1 MAEFELQGME
11 SLLAKFEVAKQEVKY
26 KSGRSALRKAANVV
40 ANKAKQKAQ
49 TYDDPETAESIAKNV
64 AVRWSSKRFKTT
76 GDLAFRIGILGGA
89 RSGGQKKGKG
99 KGAPGGD
106 TFHWRFLEHG
116 TEKMAARPF
125 LLPALKDNQ
134 SEVIS
139 TFAKAFEK
147 SIDTAIKKAKKAANK

>member
-11 SLLAKFEVAKQEVKY
+11 SLLAKLDAAKQEVKY

-40 ANKAKQKAQ
+40 AKKAKQKAQ

-64 AVRWSSKRFKTT
+64 AVRFSSKLFKRT
-76 GDLAFRIGILGGA
+76 GNIGFRIGILGGA

-99 KGAPGGD
+99 KGAPGGS
-106 TFHWRFLEHG
+106 TFYWRWIELGREG
-116 TEKMAARPF
+116 VAARPF
-125 LLPALKDNQ
+125 LRPALAENI

-139 TFAKAFEK
+139 TFAKHFEK
-147 SIDTAIKKAKKAANK
+147 GLDKAVKNAAKSIK

>member
-11 SLLAKFEVAKQEVKY
+11 SLLAKLDAAKQEVKY

-40 ANKAKQKAQ
+40 AKKAKQKAQ
-49 TYDDPETAESIAKNV
+49 TYDDPATAESIAKNV
-64 AVRWSSKRFKTT
+64 AVRFSSKLFKRT
-76 GDLAFRIGILGGA
+76 GHIGFRIGILGGA
-89 RSGGQKKGKG
+89 RGIQKKGKG
-99 KGAPGGD
+99 KGAPGGS
-106 TFHWRFLEHG
+106 TFYWRFLETG
-116 TEKMAARPF
+116 TEKLAARPF

-147 SIDTAIKKAKKAANK
+147 GLDAAVKKANKAAKK